1 MINIETNCESGDYK
15 VSFEVGAPRQ
25 ASTSSPAR
33 INLEAGKVE
42 RGLLKLV
49 LSLVELIR
57 QLMEKQAIRRIE
69 NGTLSSEETEN
80 IGLAIMRIEETI
92 HDLAARFDLSPADL
106 NLDLGPL
113 GRLM

>member
-57 QLMEKQAIRRIE
+57 QLMEKQAMRRIE
-69 NGTLSSEETEN
+69 DGSLDRAEIDRLGRGLMELETKIKELQ
-80 IGLAIMRIEETI
+80 IQFEI
-92 HDLAARFDLSPADL
+92 DDL
-106 NLDLGPL
+106 NLDLAPTGTL
-113 GRLM
+113 LD

>member
-57 QLMEKQAIRRIE
+57 QLMEKHHRSVLRSSSGIHHWVRGARGRSKKASFSSRDRVCCTRCFQIGRR
-69 NGTLSSEETEN
+69 L
-80 IGLAIMRIEETI
+80 
-92 HDLAARFDLSPADL
+92 
-106 NLDLGPL
+106 
-113 GRLM
+113 